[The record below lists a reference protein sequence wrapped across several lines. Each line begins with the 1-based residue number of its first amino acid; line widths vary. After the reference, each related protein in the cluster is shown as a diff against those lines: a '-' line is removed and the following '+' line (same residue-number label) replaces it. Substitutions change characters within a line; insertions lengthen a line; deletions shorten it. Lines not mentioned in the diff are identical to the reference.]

1 MYVDKYAN
9 DPIFGVPMEIVMARH
24 RAVLKRKCC
33 CGSKKDPVE
42 KGNKIRRWI
51 GCDRCLGVIKQL
63 N

>member
-42 KGNKIRRWI
+42 KEI
-51 GCDRCLGVIKQL
+51 GRAHV
-63 N
+63 